1 MRHRVDHRKLGLPTD
16 QRMALL
22 RNQVNQLFLHEKLLT
37 TETRAKEVQRLAER
51 LITQAKKNTNASR
64 RRVNQMIQRPPLK
77 RKRIQAAKYRG
88 QDHPERR
95 VFMKLMTEL
104 APRFAERDGGY
115 TRILKAP
122 PRKGDGA
129 PMALLTFVE

>member
-37 TETRAKEVQRLAER
+37 TEMRAKEVQRLAER

-64 RRVNQMIQRPPLK
+64 RRLNRFIQRPPLK
-77 RKRIQAAKYRG
+77 RKRIQSARYRG
-88 QDHPERR
+88 QEHPERE
-95 VFMKLMTEL
+95 VFMKLLTDI
-104 APRFAERDGGY
+104 APRFADREGGY
-115 TRILKAP
+115 TRLLKAP

-129 PMALLTFVE
+129 PMALLTLVE